1 MDYVLVFMLGMAVAT
16 APAWIWAASKR
27 RPAAAAT
34 ASEALEAA
42 PIIVLPPAPQAITNN
57 YSYTEN
63 YYDNRRVDA
72 KLPPVYTSEAQQP
85 LARRDRRVVRAEQEE
100 W

>member
-27 RPAAAAT
+27 RPAAAAAVQ
-34 ASEALEAA
+34 ASENA
-42 PIIVLPPAPQAITNN
+42 PIIILPPAPQPVVNN

-63 YYDNRRVDA
+63 YYDNRRVEA
-72 KLPPVYTSEAQQP
+72 QLPPVYTSEGPQP
-85 LARRDRRVVRAEQEE
+85 LTRRFRAIGGEQEE